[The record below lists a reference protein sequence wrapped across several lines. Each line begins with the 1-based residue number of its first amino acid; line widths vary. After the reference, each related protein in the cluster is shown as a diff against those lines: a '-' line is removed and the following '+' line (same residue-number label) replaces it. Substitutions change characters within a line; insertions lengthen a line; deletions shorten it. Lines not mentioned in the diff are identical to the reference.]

1 MDYNGFVQNVQN
13 LDFIDSRETADAA
26 VKAVLGVLASRLTE
40 EQARNLTRSLPDPL
54 NLEKLRG
61 HQKHVL
67 GISPDQYIGVIRTQ
81 FNLSEDQTRVLIDTV
96 LRSTKDAMGE
106 DAFSRLQEHI
116 PAEWALVIQRA

>member
-1 MDYNGFVQNVQN
+1 MDYNNFVQNVQN

-26 VKAVLGVLASRLTE
+26 VKAVLGVLASRMTE
-40 EQARNLTRSLPDPL
+40 EQARMLTQKLPYPL

-96 LRSTKDAMGE
+96 LRSTKETLGE
-106 DAFSRLQEHI
+106 ETFAELQEHI
-116 PAEWALVIQRA
+116 PSEWAAAMLRA